1 VLNLSDD
8 EYDDIIDK
16 LKTMFNLNS
25 KLFDMDF
32 YIFPDSDLGKRLGL
46 DDLDESKGIRISY
59 HFEPGMKEPDVKI
72 DSDVDKDKLKDYLRK
87 MNIQNRPD
95 LQKFIQS
102 QSKSTKKPTKKFID
116 ATQLSLE
123 NSKGKNER
131 EPLTEVHDYADYT
144 EIILEVPGLGEKD
157 IDVSVSDDGKVF
169 EFCGESDNC
178 TYIKKIPLTFKITN
192 PEFSINVN
200 NGLAIIKIR

>member
-1 VLNLSDD
+1 MADD
-8 EYDDIIDK
+8 YDDIIDK
-16 LKTMFNLNS
+16 LKKMFNLNS

-32 YIFPDSDLGKRLGL
+32 YIFPDSDLGKKLGL

-87 MNIQNRPD
+87 MNIENRPD

-102 QSKSTKKPTKKFID
+102 RSNSTEKPNKKFID

-123 NSKGKNER
+123 SSEGKKER
-131 EPLTEVHDYADYT
+131 EPLAEVHDYADYT
-144 EIILEVPGLGEKD
+144 EIILEVPGIKEND
-157 IDVSVSDDGKVF
+157 IEVSVTDDGKRF

-178 TYIKKIPLTFKITN
+178 KYIKIIPLTFKITD

-200 NGLAIIKIR
+200 NGLAIIKIK